1 MKKGRNVVEMVV
13 AKLPAPDKL
22 MKGKSGA
29 RVASYGDDEEEGD
42 IGAESA
48 VQDFCKAIG
57 VKVDPDKLPD
67 AVAAFKD
74 LVHIC
79 MHAEDDEEEAD
90 DKPDDDEE

>member
-29 RVASYGDDEEEGD
+29 RVASYDEEGD

-67 AVAAFKD
+67 ATAAFKD

-79 MHAEDDEEEAD
+79 MHAEDDEEEPD
-90 DKPDDDEE
+90 DETDDDEG